1 MNIVVKMTLIIDV
14 WEYDFIFNLFSR
26 NFKKNLKTIF
36 SIPKYPFKELKVY
49 KCNKFKNF
57 KLKKLLG
64 RVGDM
69 GHDTGNFLK
78 NLNVYHKYGKIF
90 WI

>member
-36 SIPKYPFKELKVY
+36 SIPKYPFKEL
-49 KCNKFKNF
+49 
-57 KLKKLLG
+57 
-64 RVGDM
+64 
-69 GHDTGNFLK
+69 
-78 NLNVYHKYGKIF
+78 
-90 WI
+90 